1 MFNVSLYVQKFTS
14 SSVWESLL
22 CSVVIY
28 DLTIF
33 FSAVLLC
40 VCGEELPTLSRE
52 KEDKED
58 LTSFIPQTTRGFLIF
73 LKEGKHLNAV
83 MSRVEWELAAVCAA

>member
-1 MFNVSLYVQKFTS
+1 MCLWGGATHTEQK
-14 SSVWESLL
+14 
-22 CSVVIY
+22 
-28 DLTIF
+28 
-33 FSAVLLC
+33 
-40 VCGEELPTLSRE
+40 

-83 MSRVEWELAAVCAA
+83 MSRVE